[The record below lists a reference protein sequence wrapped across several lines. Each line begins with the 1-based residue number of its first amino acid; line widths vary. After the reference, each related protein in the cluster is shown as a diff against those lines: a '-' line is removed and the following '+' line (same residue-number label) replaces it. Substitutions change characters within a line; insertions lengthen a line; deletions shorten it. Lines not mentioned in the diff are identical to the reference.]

1 MNLLPDVLFKYWL
14 NYLPN
19 IEKITQVLLS
29 IKRGIKMIHIPNVHL
44 FSKCDHS
51 YKASSVFPGAN
62 GELAV
67 VFINVIHIRE
77 APGNQLLP
85 CAF

>member
-19 IEKITQVLLS
+19 IEKITQVLLP

-44 FSKCDHS
+44 FSKYDHS
-51 YKASSVFPGAN
+51 YKASSVVPGAAE
-62 GELAV
+62 ELAV

-85 CAF
+85 CVF

>member
-19 IEKITQVLLS
+19 IEKITQVLVS
-29 IKRGIKMIHIPNVHL
+29 IKRGIKMIHIPNVRL

-51 YKASSVFPGAN
+51 YKVSSVVPGAN
-62 GELAV
+62 KEFAV
-67 VFINVIHIRE
+67 VFINVILIRE
-77 APGNQLLP
+77 VPGNQLLP